1 MSKERKDINENMG
14 DKECIVLSLCWL
26 FSGILHFALGKEIL
40 FYVCIVIS
48 TIYNISYFIISKLH
62 DIEQKLKVEE

>member
-1 MSKERKDINENMG
+1 MSKERIIAKAMKN
-14 DKECIVLSLCWL
+14 KEFMILSLCW
-26 FSGILHFALGKEIL
+26 FFGGIFDLVIGETDL

-48 TIYNISYFIISKLH
+48 TIYNISYFINSKLH